1 MYIDLLIFHLKL
13 KKEQWI
19 TVTDCSMNPT
29 LYSKNQIKIISSD
42 IYNKGDIVVFRRG
55 DHLVIHRIVYINETD
70 VYFKGDNNNYL
81 DYDSKID
88 KIIGKVSG
96 KSIFSKSIATLSY
109 NNSKNVKSKFLN
121 LLLLFLCR
129 AERLQRIIAHNLK
142 VDINAENKGRR

>member
-96 KSIFSKSIATLSY
+96 KSIFSQSIATLSY